1 MATIDA
7 NPPSGTR
14 DFLPDAMARRQHA
27 FGLIR
32 EVYERYGFS
41 PMDTPAFERLE
52 VLQGKMGDE
61 AENLIFKILKRGE
74 GEETGEADLALRY
87 DLTVPMARFVAAN
100 AGQLPMPFKRY
111 AIAPVW
117 RAERAQRGRFREFY
131 QCDVDT
137 IGSDSLVA
145 DAEPLLAAGE
155 VYTGLGLT
163 GWEIQVNSRKALRA
177 LVASYGVPAE
187 LEEATLVAVDKLDK
201 VGADGVGKE
210 LGGRGI
216 APDAVEALVADLVA
230 DDFNDRVRARL
241 EQSERGREGLH
252 EVDTVL
258 SLVQPHLTGGTAT
271 FHPELAR
278 GLGYYTGPIF
288 EVRHEGLGSS
298 IGGGGRYDGLVGMF
312 SGQDIPATG
321 FSIGIER
328 LLLVLEESGDLG
340 AAGPAVFVTVFDEDG
355 TADALDVASRLR
367 GAGISTDLWVG
378 RPGKLGK
385 QFKQADRRGARLALV
400 RGGDER
406 AAGTVSVKDLA
417 VGEQSTISLDELVD
431 HVRGRLQA

>member
-1 MATIDA
+1 MAKIDA

-14 DFLPDAMARRQHA
+14 DFLPDAMARRHHA
-27 FGLIR
+27 FSLIR
-32 EVYERYGFS
+32 EVYERYGFA

-52 VLQGKMGDE
+52 VLQGKMGEE

-100 AGQLPMPFKRY
+100 SGQLPMPFKRY

-155 VYTGLGLT
+155 VYDGLGLS

-201 VGADGVGKE
+201 VGVDGVGAE
-210 LGGRGI
+210 LRERGI
-216 APDAVEALVADLVA
+216 TAEAAEALADDLGA
-230 DDFNDRVRARL
+230 DDFVDRVRTRL
-241 EQSERGREGLH
+241 EQTERGREGLH

-258 SLVQPHLTGGTAT
+258 SLVQPHLAGGTAV

-312 SGQDIPATG
+312 SGQDVPATG

-328 LLLVLEESGDLG
+328 LLLVLEEAGTVD
-340 AAGPAVFVTVFDEDG
+340 AAGPEVFVTVFDEEATG
-355 TADALDVASRLR
+355 DALDVAGRLR
-367 GAGISTDLWVG
+367 AAGIATDLWVG

-400 RGGDER
+400 RGADER
-406 AAGTVSVKDLA
+406 AAGTVGVKDLA
-417 VGEQSTISLDELVD
+417 SGEQSTISLDDVVD
-431 HVRGRLQA
+431 HVRQHLS